1 MPRTEHS
8 NECVSKK
15 ETCRYHPPPVNS
27 TKFTLTQEERH
38 HLCSSDAATNVVF
51 YDSDDE
57 PPTEAYSEHL
67 SWRSDPSVTHSDW
80 TIQIIS
86 SSASSAAA
94 TTASTA
100 NTTTTLKFDG
110 PYSDNHTRNTSNS
123 VLYHV
128 HKNILSVGPRRSEYF
143 VRLFEKLAR
152 FAECQSKRS
161 TIELDELSS
170 KAFPALLD
178 FMYGGSSRPHQ
189 QEPSLQLDTHTATA
203 LHSLG
208 SYFEM
213 RLLKW
218 RVRQFLI
225 KDLSIETCA
234 IYLEHAC
241 LLHDE
246 KVKAAVGGYCAQH
259 IQKLT
264 KESPILQIW
273 DPIFWMAVMMLLPR
287 NDSRHASV
295 LIAQFCRIHLER
307 LDAETFL
314 DLTNSKLLPELK
326 TLVCPTL
333 IRLENLVVGSRRRP
347 RRDPV
352 ASTLSTSSSSSHS
365 SSVSSGTSIT
375 SLQDRALTS
384 ISAARLR
391 HPLSERPLAL
401 YTAQGP
407 EFMAELLRRS
417 LKELQS
423 AYWKKK
429 LEPEGYSL

>member
-15 ETCRYHPPPVNS
+15 ETCRYPPPDVTL
-27 TKFTLTQEERH
+27 TKSTLTQKERH
-38 HLCSSDAATNVVF
+38 HPFSSDAVANVVL

-67 SWRSDPSVTHSDW
+67 SWRLDPSATHSDW
-80 TIQIIS
+80 TIEIIS
-86 SSASSAAA
+86 YPASSAAA
-94 TTASTA
+94 TTTVAA
-100 NTTTTLKFDG
+100 TTTNTSLNQDG
-110 PYSDNHTRNTSNS
+110 PGNDSYTGNTSNS

-143 VRLFEKLAR
+143 VRLFQKLDR
-152 FAECQSKRS
+152 FAESQSNRS
-161 TIELDELSS
+161 TIELDELSA
-170 KAFPALLD
+170 KAFPVLLD
-178 FMYGGSSRPHQ
+178 FMYGGSSKPQQQQQ
-189 QEPSLQLDTHTATA
+189 QEPLLQLETHTATA
-203 LHSLG
+203 VHSLG

-225 KDLSIETCA
+225 KDVSIETCA

-241 LLHDE
+241 VLHDE
-246 KVKAAVGGYCAQH
+246 KIKAAVGGYCAQH
-259 IQKLT
+259 IQKLS
-264 KESPILQIW
+264 KESPILQIY

-287 NDSRHASV
+287 NDSRQASV
-295 LIAQFCRIHLER
+295 LMAQFCRIHWER

-314 DLTNSKLLPELK
+314 ELTDAKLLPELK

-333 IRLENLVVGSRRRP
+333 IRLENLVVGC
-347 RRDPV
+347 RRDSMAPT
-352 ASTLSTSSSSSHS
+352 SSSSSSHS

-384 ISAARLR
+384 ISTARLR

-429 LEPEGYSL
+429 LEPEGNSL